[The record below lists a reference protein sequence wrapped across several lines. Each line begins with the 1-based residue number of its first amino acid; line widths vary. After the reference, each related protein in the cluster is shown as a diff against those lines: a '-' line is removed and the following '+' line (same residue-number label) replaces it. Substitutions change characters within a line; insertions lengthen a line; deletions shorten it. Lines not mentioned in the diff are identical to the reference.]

1 MQVLRPTIGM
11 NVMTQE
17 EKEQLHAATMEILEE
32 VGVEVYDEEALA
44 LLKNGGASVDGIN
57 AKIPASMVE
66 EALKSSPGLVTI
78 YDREGNPKMDLT
90 RGNIYFG
97 TGSDTPLVLD
107 WETRQQRKAVL
118 NDTAQASIVADAL
131 PNIDFVMSMGLASD
145 APVRIS
151 DIHQVKA
158 MLLNTIKPFIFTA
171 HNEHTMDVMIQIC
184 EMAKGSTI
192 MEKPNMILYAEP
204 ISPLRHPMESMQKL
218 LLAAKKGVPVAYVP
232 ACLIGGGAPITLAG
246 SLVVVNSELLS
257 ALVIHQLKRPGS
269 PFIYGGATPA
279 MDMRTGSC
287 TYAAPEIFLN
297 YACLADMARYYD
309 LPVFDAAGCSEAN
322 DYDQQAG
329 IEMGYTLLSAALSG
343 GNLIHD
349 VGFLG
354 CGMIASIEAMV
365 AGNEAIGAIKHMI
378 RGVNFRKEKFAVD
391 EIKHVGIGGTYLNT
405 EHTAEN
411 FREEI
416 WIPELFNRES
426 YYTWDGGGRISFRD
440 KLKAKISG
448 IISQNKV
455 SRLPKDLED
464 KIEQTVNNA

>member
-17 EKEQLHAATMEILEE
+17 EKERLHAATMNILEG

-44 LLKNGGASVDGIN
+44 LLKNNGANVDGIT
-57 AKIPASMVE
+57 AKIPAKMVE
-66 EALKSSPGLVTI
+66 AAIKSSPGLVTV

-90 RGNIYFG
+90 KGNIYFG

-107 WETRQQRKAVL
+107 WETREHRKAVL
-118 NDTAQASIVADAL
+118 NDTVQASIVADVL
-131 PNIDFVMSMGLASD
+131 ENIDFVMSMGLASD

-151 DIHQVKA
+151 DIYQFKA
-158 MLLNTIKPFIFTA
+158 MLLNTIKPIIFTA
-171 HNEHTMDVMIQIC
+171 HDARNMDVMISIS
-184 EMAKGSTI
+184 EMAMGAKV

-218 LLAAKKGVPVAYVP
+218 LLAAEKGVPVAYVP
-232 ACLIGGGAPITLAG
+232 ACIIGAGAPVTLAG

-257 ALVIHQLKRPGS
+257 ALVIHQLKRSGS

-279 MDMRTGSC
+279 MDMRSGGC

-297 YACLADMARYYD
+297 YACLADMAGYYE
-309 LPVFDAAGCSEAN
+309 LPVFDAAGCSESA
-322 DYDQQAG
+322 DFDLQAG
-329 IEMGYTLLSAALSG
+329 IEAGYTLLAAALSG

-354 CGMIASIEAMV
+354 IGMVASIEALV
-365 AGNEAIGAIKHMI
+365 AGNESIGAIKRMI
-378 RGVNFRKEKFAVD
+378 KGVNFSQEKFALD
-391 EIKHVGIGGTYLNT
+391 EIARVGIGGTYLNT
-405 EHTAEN
+405 RHTAEN

-416 WIPELFNRES
+416 WIPKLFNRDS
-426 YYTWDGGGRISFRD
+426 YYSWEAAGKVSLRD
-440 KLKAKISG
+440 KLKTKIRG
-448 IISQNKV
+448 ILSEDKGKGLPTEVEEEITNKV
-455 SRLPKDLED
+455 L
-464 KIEQTVNNA
+464 NA